1 MSKQAPRPSL
11 LEQMG
16 GVAGLVHSALPTS
29 HSWWPTLPSGLQGG
43 IWFAVGVA
51 MAITLWR
58 LWREESIQPAISG
71 LFGVSVADVV
81 KKQTQRVLLADTVR

>member
-1 MSKQAPRPSL
+1 
-11 LEQMG
+11 MG

-58 LWREESIQPAISG
+58 EESIRPAISG